1 MNSIPWVP
9 WPISHWL
16 RVRFWCLKF
25 YKALHD
31 LFLWPLCLIPF
42 HSPPSNALNSSHPG
56 PVSCSITPGMFFGAS
71 PQGLLITEH
80 FPGPRYT
87 PLSPSVSFSRTL
99 ITTWHKIFPCDN
111 ALPLAPLLC
120 ASLLEE
126 YYFTFFLQLFLY
138 TKNYALRTKRIYFDK
153 IF

>member
-1 MNSIPWVP
+1 MTCPHGLSVSSFSIP
-9 WPISHWL
+9 HRL
-16 RVRFWCLKF
+16 N
-25 YKALHD
+25 
-31 LFLWPLCLIPF
+31 PL
-42 HSPPSNALNSSHPG
+42 SSSHPRLL
-56 PVSCSITPGMFFGAS
+56 SITPSTVLGPSA
-71 PQGLLITEH
+71 QGLLITEH
-80 FPGPRYT
+80 FLGPHYT
-87 PLSPSVSFSRTL
+87 PLSPSVSFSGTL
-99 ITTWHKIFPCDN
+99 ITTWYKIFPCDN